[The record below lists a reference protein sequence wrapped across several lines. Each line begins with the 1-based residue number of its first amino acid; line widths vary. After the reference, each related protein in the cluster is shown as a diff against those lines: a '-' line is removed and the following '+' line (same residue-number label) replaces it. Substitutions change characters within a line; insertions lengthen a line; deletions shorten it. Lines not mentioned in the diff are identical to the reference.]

1 MKSRNPAAAAVSVA
15 LFAALLITSELTRA
29 GDGPPALE
37 LHLWGGSDAASS
49 SSLDLRSAEAAIWAT
64 RKDRFA
70 VRYDNSLSLD
80 NPALARAGVDAQA
93 YSVSYLHD
101 FSGNYLVSGDVGK
114 RSLAGGISQDIYKME
129 FVRLRDGR
137 AAKLGVQVSPTK
149 SPGGDYTDTV
159 VFGALN
165 FPLSPKWRLEPA
177 VYAAR
182 SGLLRG
188 EEWRLAGYSE
198 YNASNGTQIGFGGG
212 LGRVRSSET
221 ALSGSV
227 ISMHARLSWPIYGEH
242 LVHLQIRHESSP
254 QDDYTLGLVGFSLRF
269 PRQW

>member
-1 MKSRNPAAAAVSVA
+1 MKSKNSATAPGAA
-15 LFAALLITSELTRA
+15 LLAALLISSMSARA

-37 LHLWGGSDAASS
+37 LHLWGGNDAASS

-93 YSVSYLHD
+93 YSIGYLHD
-101 FSGNYLVSGDVGK
+101 FSGNYLVSGDIGK
-114 RSLAGGISQDIYKME
+114 RNLAGGISQDIYKME
-129 FVRLRDGR
+129 LVRLRDGR
-137 AAKLGVQVSPTK
+137 AAKLGVQVSPTN
-149 SPGGDYTDTV
+149 SPSGAYTDTV

-165 FPLSPKWRLEPA
+165 FPVSRKWRLEPA
-177 VYAAR
+177 IYASR

-227 ISMHARLSWPIYGEH
+227 ISMHARLSWPIYREH
-242 LVHLQIRHESSP
+242 MVHLQIRHESSP
-254 QDDYTLGLVGFSLRF
+254 QDDYTVGLIGFSLRF